1 MKGRKKIL
9 LLALFAVAT
18 LVFSACSKTQTN
30 NDFSVGG
37 IVITDAEFFEISIL
51 VNGIKTDYSLDS
63 SGCFNISHLKS
74 GDVITFS
81 KEGYSFNSYTVG
93 GFSVDGIEIV
103 GTKCR
108 YDVLTFFDENYGTVS
123 GAGKYEY
130 GETATLT
137 VTPKEH
143 FEIDGIYEKDNLV
156 SSNSEY
162 SFTVTDDRVFV
173 VRFSKKKYPITI
185 EKTDKACVVAAPES
199 AVFGEEITVSAS
211 DDENFVFAYFEIDG
225 TKYYDKTL
233 NFTIKSENT
242 KINAVFLKRLSK
254 PEISFDGRRIS
265 VAKGENAE
273 SCEIFFD
280 GEFLFNTTSG
290 GKFSLADYNVS
301 DGAHNVLVKVSGDGF
316 GENESAININYV
328 RPYDTPKNVGML
340 IEEDKVYFAF
350 QQVLAAS
357 GYEIFMNG
365 QKVET
370 PLDKKASGGSILIRV
385 DTLFTENGTYAFSV
399 RATGDRPES
408 EMSFAAEYTFKGT
421 LSAPEKLT
429 MSADKKL
436 SFSAVDGAVS
446 YDVVING
453 VSVLNSATKTEI
465 ELNDVLTSPINYE
478 IKVRANGDNRLT
490 FDSKFSTLSYD
501 NVMQLGTP
509 ENVGITSVDG
519 KVILSFDSVSYASGY
534 EIDVN
539 GEILKTTDNKYD
551 LTDKVSVPADYTIK
565 VRATGGKGYDAGEW
579 ATTTYECRKTI
590 ESPRLLVE
598 NKTVSWAKSE
608 GANEYSVV
616 VTFMETE
623 IEKVDRFSGT
633 SFDLSELVAKHGAGE
648 YAVKVQALSNGN
660 YDYSDVTT
668 IYYRNYLTLEAPT
681 VTINGTIVSWTKVE
695 NAVDYTIKIDGRII
709 STNVT
714 ITKFDI
720 SEYIAEVKEYAI
732 TVVANANGWYYES
745 EEGTATFVKTGAL
758 SSPVPTASGS
768 VVSWT
773 KVLGATA
780 YDVYVGGEKVL
791 TVTETTA
798 DISTYLQQGENKV
811 KIVATAEGFSDGVSE
826 EIVVIG
832 STSESTGLKTYKLK
846 IAANES
852 DYIVFVDGQRTDKKI
867 ANGRITLPDTAEK
880 MIIVP
885 DITNLP
891 EEGGYVMLFSEIDL
905 TTAAKDGEEYAVQ
918 GWIADSFDNTRLT
931 IIGEGEGTNELGEYI
946 VDGGNKV
953 YYLNEKGKYRPK
965 QPGEE

>member
-1 MKGRKKIL
+1 MKKVIAAVVFMLLVAVFAQFGASDVAFANDGKTMPPQNLSVSERDGNYYLTFENVPGNNGYEVVVNGTATVVEKDVTTVQINVESGSEFSVKIRTIC
-9 LLALFAVAT
+9 ADETRTSDFYETT
-18 LVFSACSKTQTN
+18 LV
-30 NDFSVGG
+30 
-37 IVITDAEFFEISIL
+37 I
-51 VNGIKTDYSLDS
+51 
-63 SGCFNISHLKS
+63 
-74 GDVITFS
+74 
-81 KEGYSFNSYTVG
+81 
-93 GFSVDGIEIV
+93 
-103 GTKCR
+103 
-108 YDVLTFFDENYGTVS
+108 
-123 GAGKYEY
+123 
-130 GETATLT
+130 
-137 VTPKEH
+137 
-143 FEIDGIYEKDNLV
+143 
-156 SSNSEY
+156 
-162 SFTVTDDRVFV
+162 
-173 VRFSKKKYPITI
+173 
-185 EKTDKACVVAAPES
+185 
-199 AVFGEEITVSAS
+199 
-211 DDENFVFAYFEIDG
+211 
-225 TKYYDKTL
+225 
-233 NFTIKSENT
+233 
-242 KINAVFLKRLSK
+242 
-254 PEISFDGRRIS
+254 GR
-265 VAKGENAE
+265 A
-273 SCEIFFD
+273 
-280 GEFLFNTTSG
+280 
-290 GKFSLADYNVS
+290 
-301 DGAHNVLVKVSGDGF
+301 
-316 GENESAININYV
+316 
-328 RPYDTPKNVGML
+328 
-340 IEEDKVYFAF
+340 
-350 QQVLAAS
+350 
-357 GYEIFMNG
+357 
-365 QKVET
+365 
-370 PLDKKASGGSILIRV
+370 
-385 DTLFTENGTYAFSV
+385 
-399 RATGDRPES
+399 
-408 EMSFAAEYTFKGT
+408 

-436 SFSAVDGAVS
+436 SFSAVDGAAS

-453 VSVLNSATKTEI
+453 VSVLKSATKTEI
-465 ELNDVLTSPINYE
+465 ELIDVLTSPINYE

-590 ESPRLLVE
+590 ESPRLALE

-681 VTINGTIVSWTKVE
+681 VAVNGTIVSWTKVE

-714 ITKFDI
+714 AESFDV
-720 SEYIAEVKEYAI
+720 SPYVAEVKTYTIA
-732 TVVANANGWYYES
+732 VVANANGWYYKS
-745 EEGTATFVKTGAL
+745 AEGTATFVKTGAL

-773 KVLGATA
+773 KVLG
-780 YDVYVGGEKVL
+780 
-791 TVTETTA
+791 
-798 DISTYLQQGENKV
+798 
-811 KIVATAEGFSDGVSE
+811 
-826 EIVVIG
+826 
-832 STSESTGLKTYKLK
+832 STSESTGLKTYKLI

-867 ANGRITLPDTAEK
+867 ENGKITLPDTAEK

-891 EEGGYVMLFSEIDL
+891 AEGGYVMLFSEIDL
-905 TTAAKDGEEYAVQ
+905 TTAAKKGEEYAVQ

>member
-1 MKGRKKIL
+1 MKKVIAAVVFMLLVAVFAPFGASDVAFANDGKTMPPKNLSVIVRDGSYYLTFENVPGNNGYEVVVNGTTNVVEKDVTTVPINVKSGSEFSVKIRTIC
-9 LLALFAVAT
+9 ADETRTSDFYETT
-18 LVFSACSKTQTN
+18 LV
-30 NDFSVGG
+30 
-37 IVITDAEFFEISIL
+37 I
-51 VNGIKTDYSLDS
+51 
-63 SGCFNISHLKS
+63 
-74 GDVITFS
+74 
-81 KEGYSFNSYTVG
+81 
-93 GFSVDGIEIV
+93 
-103 GTKCR
+103 
-108 YDVLTFFDENYGTVS
+108 
-123 GAGKYEY
+123 
-130 GETATLT
+130 
-137 VTPKEH
+137 
-143 FEIDGIYEKDNLV
+143 
-156 SSNSEY
+156 
-162 SFTVTDDRVFV
+162 
-173 VRFSKKKYPITI
+173 
-185 EKTDKACVVAAPES
+185 
-199 AVFGEEITVSAS
+199 
-211 DDENFVFAYFEIDG
+211 
-225 TKYYDKTL
+225 
-233 NFTIKSENT
+233 
-242 KINAVFLKRLSK
+242 
-254 PEISFDGRRIS
+254 GR
-265 VAKGENAE
+265 A
-273 SCEIFFD
+273 
-280 GEFLFNTTSG
+280 
-290 GKFSLADYNVS
+290 
-301 DGAHNVLVKVSGDGF
+301 
-316 GENESAININYV
+316 
-328 RPYDTPKNVGML
+328 
-340 IEEDKVYFAF
+340 
-350 QQVLAAS
+350 
-357 GYEIFMNG
+357 
-365 QKVET
+365 
-370 PLDKKASGGSILIRV
+370 
-385 DTLFTENGTYAFSV
+385 
-399 RATGDRPES
+399 
-408 EMSFAAEYTFKGT
+408 

-453 VSVLNSATKTEI
+453 VSVLKSATKTEI

-478 IKVRANGDNRLT
+478 
-490 FDSKFSTLSYD
+490 
-501 NVMQLGTP
+501 
-509 ENVGITSVDG
+509 
-519 KVILSFDSVSYASGY
+519 
-534 EIDVN
+534 
-539 GEILKTTDNKYD
+539 
-551 LTDKVSVPADYTIK
+551 IK

-681 VTINGTIVSWTKVE
+681 VAVNGTIVSWAKVE

-714 ITKFDI
+714 AESFDV
-720 SEYIAEVKEYAI
+720 SPYVAEVKTYTIA
-732 TVVANANGWYYES
+732 VVANANGWYYES
-745 EEGTATFVKTGAL
+745 AEGTATFVKTGAL

-768 VVSWT
+768 VISWT

-780 YDVYVGGEKVL
+780 YDVYVGGEKLL

-905 TTAAKDGEEYAVQ
+905 TTAAKDGEEYVATSV
-918 GWIADSFDNTRLT
+918 GEWFYEKDLT
-931 IIGEGEGTNELGEYI
+931 IIGEGEGTNELGEHT
-946 VDGGNKV
+946 VDGGNTV

>member
-1 MKGRKKIL
+1 MKKVIAAVVFMLLVAVFAQFGASDVAFANDGKTMPPQNLSVSERDGNYYLTFENVPGNNGYEVVVNGTATVVEKDVTTVPINVESGSEFSVKIRTIC
-9 LLALFAVAT
+9 ADETRTSDFYETT
-18 LVFSACSKTQTN
+18 LV
-30 NDFSVGG
+30 
-37 IVITDAEFFEISIL
+37 I
-51 VNGIKTDYSLDS
+51 
-63 SGCFNISHLKS
+63 
-74 GDVITFS
+74 
-81 KEGYSFNSYTVG
+81 
-93 GFSVDGIEIV
+93 
-103 GTKCR
+103 
-108 YDVLTFFDENYGTVS
+108 
-123 GAGKYEY
+123 
-130 GETATLT
+130 
-137 VTPKEH
+137 
-143 FEIDGIYEKDNLV
+143 
-156 SSNSEY
+156 
-162 SFTVTDDRVFV
+162 
-173 VRFSKKKYPITI
+173 
-185 EKTDKACVVAAPES
+185 
-199 AVFGEEITVSAS
+199 
-211 DDENFVFAYFEIDG
+211 
-225 TKYYDKTL
+225 
-233 NFTIKSENT
+233 
-242 KINAVFLKRLSK
+242 
-254 PEISFDGRRIS
+254 GR
-265 VAKGENAE
+265 A
-273 SCEIFFD
+273 
-280 GEFLFNTTSG
+280 
-290 GKFSLADYNVS
+290 
-301 DGAHNVLVKVSGDGF
+301 
-316 GENESAININYV
+316 
-328 RPYDTPKNVGML
+328 
-340 IEEDKVYFAF
+340 
-350 QQVLAAS
+350 
-357 GYEIFMNG
+357 
-365 QKVET
+365 
-370 PLDKKASGGSILIRV
+370 
-385 DTLFTENGTYAFSV
+385 
-399 RATGDRPES
+399 
-408 EMSFAAEYTFKGT
+408 

-453 VSVLNSATKTEI
+453 VSVLKSATKTEI

-501 NVMQLGTP
+501 NVMQLGIP
-509 ENVGITSVDG
+509 ENVEITSVDG

-565 VRATGGKGYDAGEW
+565 VRATGGKGYDASEW
-579 ATTTYECRKTI
+579 VTTTYECRKTI

-681 VTINGTIVSWTKVE
+681 VAVNGTIVSWTKVE

-714 ITKFDI
+714 AESFDV
-720 SEYIAEVKEYAI
+720 SPYVAEVKTYTIA
-732 TVVANANGWYYES
+732 VVANANGWYYES
-745 EEGTATFVKTGAL
+745 AEGTATFVKTGAL

-768 VVSWT
+768 VISWT

-791 TVTETTA
+791 TVTDTTA

-832 STSESTGLKTYKLK
+832 DAIERVGLKTYRM
-846 IAANES
+846 IIENES

-867 ANGRITLPDTAEK
+867 ENGKITLPGTAEK

-891 EEGGYVMLFSEIDL
+891 EEGGIRNVVFGNRPY
-905 TTAAKDGEEYAVQ
+905 
-918 GWIADSFDNTRLT
+918 DSRKRRR
-931 IIGEGEGTNELGEYI
+931 G
-946 VDGGNKV
+946 VRGNQCRRMV
-953 YYLNEKGKYRPK
+953 L
-965 QPGEE
+965 

>member
-81 KEGYSFNSYTVG
+81 REGYSFNSYTVG

-108 YDVLTFFDENYGTVS
+108 YDVLTFFDENYGTVT

-130 GETATLT
+130 GETKKLT
-137 VTPKEH
+137 VTPNEH
-143 FEIDGIYEKDNLV
+143 FELDGIYEKDNLV

-185 EKTDKACVVAAPES
+185 EKTDKACVVVAPES
-199 AVFGEEITVSAS
+199 AVFGEKITVSAS
-211 DDENFVFAYFEIDG
+211 DDENFAFAYFEIDG

-254 PEISFDGRRIS
+254 PEISFDGRSIS
-265 VAKGENAE
+265 VVKGENAE
-273 SCEIFFD
+273 SCEIFID
-280 GEFLFNTTSG
+280 GKFLFNTTSG

-340 IEEDKVYFAF
+340 IEEDKVYFVF

-370 PLDKKASGGSILIRV
+370 PLGKKASGGSILIRV
-385 DTLFTENGTYAFSV
+385 DTLFTENGTYAFS
-399 RATGDRPES
+399 
-408 EMSFAAEYTFKGT
+408 
-421 LSAPEKLT
+421 
-429 MSADKKL
+429 
-436 SFSAVDGAVS
+436 
-446 YDVVING
+446 
-453 VSVLNSATKTEI
+453 
-465 ELNDVLTSPINYE
+465 
-478 IKVRANGDNRLT
+478 
-490 FDSKFSTLSYD
+490 
-501 NVMQLGTP
+501 
-509 ENVGITSVDG
+509 
-519 KVILSFDSVSYASGY
+519 
-534 EIDVN
+534 
-539 GEILKTTDNKYD
+539 
-551 LTDKVSVPADYTIK
+551 

-681 VTINGTIVSWTKVE
+681 VAVNGTIVSWTKVE

-714 ITKFDI
+714 AESFDV
-720 SEYIAEVKEYAI
+720 SPYVAEVKTYTIA
-732 TVVANANGWYYES
+732 VVANANGWYYES
-745 EEGTATFVKTGAL
+745 AEGTATFVKTGAL

-768 VVSWT
+768 VISWT

-832 STSESTGLKTYKLK
+832 DAIERVGLKTYRM
-846 IAANES
+846 IIENES

-867 ANGRITLPDTAEK
+867 ANGKITLPDTAEK

-905 TTAAKDGEEYAVQ
+905 TTATKNGEEYAVQ

>member
-1 MKGRKKIL
+1 MKKVIAAVVFMLLVAVFAPFGASDVAFANDGKTMPPKNLTVRERDGNYYLTFENVPGNNGYEVVVNGTATVVEKDVTTVPINVESGSEFSVKIRTIC
-9 LLALFAVAT
+9 ADETRTSDFYETT
-18 LVFSACSKTQTN
+18 LV
-30 NDFSVGG
+30 
-37 IVITDAEFFEISIL
+37 I
-51 VNGIKTDYSLDS
+51 
-63 SGCFNISHLKS
+63 
-74 GDVITFS
+74 
-81 KEGYSFNSYTVG
+81 
-93 GFSVDGIEIV
+93 
-103 GTKCR
+103 
-108 YDVLTFFDENYGTVS
+108 
-123 GAGKYEY
+123 
-130 GETATLT
+130 
-137 VTPKEH
+137 
-143 FEIDGIYEKDNLV
+143 
-156 SSNSEY
+156 
-162 SFTVTDDRVFV
+162 
-173 VRFSKKKYPITI
+173 
-185 EKTDKACVVAAPES
+185 
-199 AVFGEEITVSAS
+199 
-211 DDENFVFAYFEIDG
+211 
-225 TKYYDKTL
+225 
-233 NFTIKSENT
+233 
-242 KINAVFLKRLSK
+242 
-254 PEISFDGRRIS
+254 GR
-265 VAKGENAE
+265 A
-273 SCEIFFD
+273 
-280 GEFLFNTTSG
+280 
-290 GKFSLADYNVS
+290 
-301 DGAHNVLVKVSGDGF
+301 
-316 GENESAININYV
+316 
-328 RPYDTPKNVGML
+328 
-340 IEEDKVYFAF
+340 
-350 QQVLAAS
+350 
-357 GYEIFMNG
+357 
-365 QKVET
+365 
-370 PLDKKASGGSILIRV
+370 
-385 DTLFTENGTYAFSV
+385 
-399 RATGDRPES
+399 
-408 EMSFAAEYTFKGT
+408 

-453 VSVLNSATKTEI
+453 VSVLKSATKTEI

-478 IKVRANGDNRLT
+478 
-490 FDSKFSTLSYD
+490 
-501 NVMQLGTP
+501 
-509 ENVGITSVDG
+509 
-519 KVILSFDSVSYASGY
+519 
-534 EIDVN
+534 
-539 GEILKTTDNKYD
+539 
-551 LTDKVSVPADYTIK
+551 IK

-681 VTINGTIVSWTKVE
+681 VAVNGTIVSWTKVE

-714 ITKFDI
+714 AESFDV
-720 SEYIAEVKEYAI
+720 SPYVAEVKTYTIA
-732 TVVANANGWYYES
+732 VVANANGWYYES
-745 EEGTATFVKTGAL
+745 AEGTATFVKTGAL

-768 VVSWT
+768 VISWT

-867 ANGRITLPDTAEK
+867 ANGRITLPDTAKK

-885 DITNLP
+885 DIADLT
-891 EEGGYVMLFSEIDL
+891 EEGVVTLFSEIDL
-905 TTAAKDGEEYAVQ
+905 TTDGKDGEEYVPTFVGEEFSAEK
-918 GWIADSFDNTRLT
+918 LT
-931 IIGEGEGTNELGEYI
+931 LIGEEGTNELGEYI
-946 VDGGNKV
+946 VDGGIKV
-953 YYLNEKGKYRPK
+953 YYLNEKDKYRPK

>member
-108 YDVLTFFDENYGTVS
+108 YDVLTFFDENYGMVS

-137 VTPKEH
+137 VTPKGH

-162 SFTVTDDRVFV
+162 SFTVTNDRVFV

-211 DDENFVFAYFEIDG
+211 DDENFVFAHFEIDG

-265 VAKGENAE
+265 VVKGENAE
-273 SCEIFFD
+273 SCEVFID

-340 IEEDKVYFAF
+340 IEEDKVYFVF

-453 VSVLNSATKTEI
+453 VSVLKSATKTEI

-714 ITKFDI
+714 AESFDV
-720 SEYIAEVKEYAI
+720 SPYVAEVKTYTIA
-732 TVVANANGWYYES
+732 VVANANGWYYES
-745 EEGTATFVKTGAL
+745 AEGTATFVKTGAL

-768 VVSWT
+768 VISWT

-832 STSESTGLKTYKLK
+832 DAIERVGLKTYRM
-846 IAANES
+846 IIENES

-867 ANGRITLPDTAEK
+867 ANGKITLPDTAEK

-905 TTAAKDGEEYAVQ
+905 TTATKNGEEYAVQ

-931 IIGEGEGTNELGEYI
+931 IIGEGEGTNELGEHT

>member
-1 MKGRKKIL
+1 MKKVIAAVVFMLLVAVFAPFGASDVAFANDGKTMPPKNLSVRERDGNYYLTFENVPGNNGYEVVVNGTATVVEKDVTTVPINVESGSEFSVKIRTIC
-9 LLALFAVAT
+9 ADETRTSDFYETT
-18 LVFSACSKTQTN
+18 LV
-30 NDFSVGG
+30 
-37 IVITDAEFFEISIL
+37 I
-51 VNGIKTDYSLDS
+51 
-63 SGCFNISHLKS
+63 
-74 GDVITFS
+74 
-81 KEGYSFNSYTVG
+81 
-93 GFSVDGIEIV
+93 
-103 GTKCR
+103 
-108 YDVLTFFDENYGTVS
+108 
-123 GAGKYEY
+123 
-130 GETATLT
+130 
-137 VTPKEH
+137 
-143 FEIDGIYEKDNLV
+143 
-156 SSNSEY
+156 
-162 SFTVTDDRVFV
+162 
-173 VRFSKKKYPITI
+173 
-185 EKTDKACVVAAPES
+185 
-199 AVFGEEITVSAS
+199 
-211 DDENFVFAYFEIDG
+211 
-225 TKYYDKTL
+225 
-233 NFTIKSENT
+233 
-242 KINAVFLKRLSK
+242 
-254 PEISFDGRRIS
+254 GR
-265 VAKGENAE
+265 A
-273 SCEIFFD
+273 
-280 GEFLFNTTSG
+280 
-290 GKFSLADYNVS
+290 
-301 DGAHNVLVKVSGDGF
+301 
-316 GENESAININYV
+316 
-328 RPYDTPKNVGML
+328 
-340 IEEDKVYFAF
+340 
-350 QQVLAAS
+350 
-357 GYEIFMNG
+357 
-365 QKVET
+365 
-370 PLDKKASGGSILIRV
+370 
-385 DTLFTENGTYAFSV
+385 
-399 RATGDRPES
+399 
-408 EMSFAAEYTFKGT
+408 

-429 MSADKKL
+429 ISADKKL
-436 SFSAVDGAVS
+436 SFSAVDGAAS

-453 VSVLNSATKTEI
+453 VSVLKSATKTEI
-465 ELNDVLTSPINYE
+465 ELIDVLTSPINYE

-681 VTINGTIVSWTKVE
+681 VAVNGTIVSWTKVE

-714 ITKFDI
+714 AESFDV
-720 SEYIAEVKEYAI
+720 SPYVAEVKTYTIA
-732 TVVANANGWYYES
+732 VVANANGWYYES
-745 EEGTATFVKTGAL
+745 EEGTATFVKTGAYAGIT
-758 SSPVPTASGS
+758 VS
-768 VVSWT
+768 V
-773 KVLGATA
+773 GN
-780 YDVYVGGEKVL
+780 GETVL
-791 TVTETTA
+791 TVTDTTA
-798 DISTYLQQGENKV
+798 DISAHLQQGGNKV

-832 STSESTGLKTYKLK
+832 STSESTGLKTYKLI

-867 ANGRITLPDTAEK
+867 ANGRITLPDTAKK

-885 DITNLP
+885 DIADLT
-891 EEGGYVMLFSEIDL
+891 EEGVVTLFSEIDL
-905 TTAAKDGEEYAVQ
+905 TTAAKDGEEYVPTFVGEKFSAEK
-918 GWIADSFDNTRLT
+918 LT
-931 IIGEGEGTNELGEYI
+931 IIGEEGTNELGEYI
-946 VDGGNKV
+946 VDGDIKV

>member
-1 MKGRKKIL
+1 MKKVIAAVVFMLLVAVFAQFGASDVAFANDGKTMPPQNLSVSERDGNYYLTFENVPGNNGYEVVVNGTATVVEKDVTTVQINVESGSEFSVKIRTIC
-9 LLALFAVAT
+9 ADETRTSDFYETT
-18 LVFSACSKTQTN
+18 LV
-30 NDFSVGG
+30 
-37 IVITDAEFFEISIL
+37 I
-51 VNGIKTDYSLDS
+51 
-63 SGCFNISHLKS
+63 
-74 GDVITFS
+74 
-81 KEGYSFNSYTVG
+81 
-93 GFSVDGIEIV
+93 
-103 GTKCR
+103 
-108 YDVLTFFDENYGTVS
+108 
-123 GAGKYEY
+123 
-130 GETATLT
+130 
-137 VTPKEH
+137 
-143 FEIDGIYEKDNLV
+143 
-156 SSNSEY
+156 
-162 SFTVTDDRVFV
+162 
-173 VRFSKKKYPITI
+173 
-185 EKTDKACVVAAPES
+185 
-199 AVFGEEITVSAS
+199 
-211 DDENFVFAYFEIDG
+211 
-225 TKYYDKTL
+225 
-233 NFTIKSENT
+233 
-242 KINAVFLKRLSK
+242 
-254 PEISFDGRRIS
+254 GR
-265 VAKGENAE
+265 A
-273 SCEIFFD
+273 
-280 GEFLFNTTSG
+280 
-290 GKFSLADYNVS
+290 
-301 DGAHNVLVKVSGDGF
+301 
-316 GENESAININYV
+316 
-328 RPYDTPKNVGML
+328 
-340 IEEDKVYFAF
+340 
-350 QQVLAAS
+350 
-357 GYEIFMNG
+357 
-365 QKVET
+365 
-370 PLDKKASGGSILIRV
+370 
-385 DTLFTENGTYAFSV
+385 
-399 RATGDRPES
+399 
-408 EMSFAAEYTFKGT
+408 

-436 SFSAVDGAVS
+436 SFSAVDGAAS

-453 VSVLNSATKTEI
+453 VSVLKSATKTEI
-465 ELNDVLTSPINYE
+465 ELIDVLTSPINYE
-478 IKVRANGDNRLT
+478 
-490 FDSKFSTLSYD
+490 
-501 NVMQLGTP
+501 
-509 ENVGITSVDG
+509 
-519 KVILSFDSVSYASGY
+519 
-534 EIDVN
+534 
-539 GEILKTTDNKYD
+539 
-551 LTDKVSVPADYTIK
+551 IK

-590 ESPRLLVE
+590 ESPRLALE

-681 VTINGTIVSWTKVE
+681 VAVNGTIVSWTKVE

-714 ITKFDI
+714 AESFDV
-720 SEYIAEVKEYAI
+720 SPYVAEVKTYTIA
-732 TVVANANGWYYES
+732 VVANANGWYYKS
-745 EEGTATFVKTGAL
+745 AEGTATFVKTGAL

-832 STSESTGLKTYKLK
+832 STSESTGLKTYKLI

-867 ANGRITLPDTAEK
+867 ENGKITLPDTAEK

-891 EEGGYVMLFSEIDL
+891 AEGGYVMLFSEIDL
-905 TTAAKDGEEYAVQ
+905 TTAAKKGEEYAVQ